1 MEELNINLKL
11 GRKSRY
17 LEVKKF
23 LKYRARR
30 NKITETKPI
39 ELVERFNISLSSA
52 RNYLFKFLAEE
63 VKIDVEKLPKFYK
76 N

>member
-17 LEVKKF
+17 PEVKKF

-39 ELVERFNISLSSA
+39 ELVEKFNISLSSA
-52 RNYLFKFLAEE
+52 RNYLFKFLEE
-63 VKIDVEKLPKFYK
+63 EIKIDKTKLPKYYK